1 MLEYLRQLW
10 EDESGPTMV
19 EYALLL
25 AIIALGGVVF
35 WQSFGGTLGTAVDGG
50 VQEVATTI
58 GGE

>member
-1 MLEYLRQLW
+1 MLDFLRLLW

-25 AIIALGGVVF
+25 AIVALSGVAA
-35 WQSFGGTLGTAVDGG
+35 WQSFGGTLGRTVVAG
-50 VQEVATTI
+50 VEEVATTI